1 MHGLAPKRGVVIA
14 IDGPAGAGKSTLA
27 RALAD
32 ELGMPY
38 INTGLM
44 YRALA
49 RQSLAAGVPPED
61 GGGLARLAQTI
72 EFEVGPGETGRL
84 LIDEREPE
92 SALFAHEVEAVV
104 STVASHPEVRAIMRA
119 EQRALGVAGCVM
131 EGRDIG
137 SVVFPDAD
145 IKIFLSADP
154 GERER
159 RRISER
165 GEGNE
170 AGAAV
175 ARRDRLD
182 AKTNPFVPAP
192 DAMVLDSTTL
202 DAQEVRARAMAF
214 VRQRLGGR
222 SGRGS
227 SP

>member
-1 MHGLAPKRGVVIA
+1 MEGRTPKRGVVIA

-32 ELGMPY
+32 VLGMPY

-49 RQSLAAGVPPED
+49 SQALAAGVPPDD
-61 GGGLARLAQTI
+61 GARLARFAQAI

-84 LIDEREPE
+84 LIDGREPE
-92 SALFAHEVEAVV
+92 SALFGQEVEAVV

-145 IKIFLSADP
+145 IKIFLSAAP
-154 GERER
+154 SERER

-165 GEGNE
+165 GGGDE
-170 AGAAV
+170 AAAAV

-182 AKTNPFVPAP
+182 AKTNPLVPAP

-214 VRQRLGGR
+214 VRQRLGA

-227 SP
+227 RR

>member
-1 MHGLAPKRGVVIA
+1 MEGRTPKRGVVIA

-27 RALAD
+27 HALAD

-38 INTGLM
+38 LNTGLM

-49 RQSLAAGVPPED
+49 RRALAARVAPDD
-61 GGGLARLAQTI
+61 GARLARLAQSI
-72 EFEVGPGETGRL
+72 KFEVGSGDTGRL
-84 LIDEREPE
+84 LIDGREPE
-92 SALFAHEVEAVV
+92 SALFAPDVEAIV
-104 STVASHPEVRAIMRA
+104 STVASHPQVRGIMRA

-145 IKIFLSADP
+145 VKIFLSADP
-154 GERER
+154 SERER

-165 GEGNE
+165 GGGGE

-175 ARRDRLD
+175 ARRDHLD

-202 DAQEVRARAMAF
+202 DAQEVKARAMAF
-214 VRQRLGGR
+214 VRQRLGGG
-222 SGRGS
+222 SGSGS
-227 SP
+227 RR